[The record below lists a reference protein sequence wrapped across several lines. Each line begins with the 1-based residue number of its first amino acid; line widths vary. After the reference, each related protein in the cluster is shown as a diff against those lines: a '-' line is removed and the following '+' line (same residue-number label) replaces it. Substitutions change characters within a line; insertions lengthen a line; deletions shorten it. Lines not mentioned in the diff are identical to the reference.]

1 MSMKNL
7 KPVKDDIQLAQ
18 DVLINEVTEEVHN
31 EQLQKMWRKYKYFI
45 FFAVVFVV
53 GSLSAWEGYSS
64 WRMKVRM
71 AESDVYENAAVLNAK
86 GQVDAALAQYS
97 SLENGKTNYRYLAQ
111 MRKAG
116 ILFETGK
123 NTEALE
129 ILNTLRQD
137 ETAPEALRAASA
149 LGYVSH
155 QVENGDVAQLQEI
168 LNPYLTVGNVWYGTA
183 VEMSV
188 LLMLRDGQLEKANKM
203 LDEALSMTS
212 ISAGVKTRL
221 SIMKKA
227 LAG

>member
-1 MSMKNL
+1 MSKKNL
-7 KPVKDDIQLAQ
+7 MPVKDDIQLAQ

-31 EQLQKMWRKYKYFI
+31 EQLQKMWQKYKYFI
-45 FFAVVFVV
+45 FFAVVFIV

-64 WRMKVRM
+64 WRMKIRL

-137 ETAPEALRAASA
+137 KNVPEVLRAASA

>member
-1 MSMKNL
+1 MSKKNT
-7 KPVKDDIQLAQ
+7 KHIKDDIQLAQ
-18 DVLINEVTEEVHN
+18 DILINEVTDEMHN
-31 EQLQKMWRKYKYFI
+31 EQLQKMWQKYKYVI
-45 FFAVVFVV
+45 FFAVGLVIV
-53 GSLSAWEGYSS
+53 SLSAWEGYSS

-86 GQVDAALAQYS
+86 GQADAALAQYS

-137 ETAPEALRAASA
+137 KNVPEVLRAASA

-221 SIMKKA
+221 SIIKKA

>member
-1 MSMKNL
+1 
-7 KPVKDDIQLAQ
+7 
-18 DVLINEVTEEVHN
+18 
-31 EQLQKMWRKYKYFI
+31 
-45 FFAVVFVV
+45 
-53 GSLSAWEGYSS
+53 
-64 WRMKVRM
+64 M

-137 ETAPEALRAASA
+137 KNVPEVLRAASA

-155 QVENGDVAQLQEI
+155 QVESGDVAQLQEI